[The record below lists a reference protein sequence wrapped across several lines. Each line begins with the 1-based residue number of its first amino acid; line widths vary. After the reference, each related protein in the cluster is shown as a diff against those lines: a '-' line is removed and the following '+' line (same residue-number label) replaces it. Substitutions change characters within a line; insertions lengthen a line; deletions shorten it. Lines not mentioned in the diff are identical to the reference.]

1 MLRDVASSLG
11 QDEEWK
17 GRLMGEPVLA
27 GVENFE
33 VGYLQLRLIART
45 LPGKQFDVGR
55 ELRLRAALALQEAGI
70 VPPAINVR
78 RPES

>member
-1 MLRDVASSLG
+1 
-11 QDEEWK
+11 
-17 GRLMGEPVLA
+17 MGEPVLA

-45 LPGKQFDVGR
+45 LPGKQFEVGR
-55 ELRLRAALALQEAGI
+55 ELRLRAALALQEAGV

-78 RPES
+78 RPDS